1 MTTNTKKTSI
11 ASKSST
17 KSSAT
22 STKSSMAKS
31 SATKP
36 RTLQARNTT
45 NTASKSSTL
54 KSSASNGTNNGKRKG
69 ATNGANNGAT
79 RLNEAKSKDSKT
91 SSLSLK
97 TLQVAELF
105 TSVESKREFAKL
117 GMSASLLVCVGSAF
131 FKGNFARNLHIAS
144 GVALVGFSI
153 WHHSLYE
160 KK

>member
-1 MTTNTKKTSI
+1 MNTTNKASISRPAKSRVKDETKGI
-11 ASKSST
+11 SST
-17 KSSAT
+17 KSSA
-22 STKSSMAKS
+22 K
-31 SATKP
+31 KP
-36 RTLQARNTT
+36 RTLQAKNTT
-45 NTASKSSTL
+45 NTASKSSVL
-54 KSSASNGTNNGKRKG
+54 KSSVGNGTNSG
-69 ATNGANNGAT
+69 ATH
-79 RLNEAKSKDSKT
+79 LNEAKSNDSKT

-97 TLQVAELF
+97 TLQVAELL

>member
-1 MTTNTKKTSI
+1 MTTNTKKTSL

-17 KSSAT
+17 KS
-22 STKSSMAKS
+22 
-31 SATKP
+31 
-36 RTLQARNTT
+36 N
-45 NTASKSSTL
+45 NSK
-54 KSSASNGTNNGKRKG
+54 N
-69 ATNGANNGAT
+69 
-79 RLNEAKSKDSKT
+79 

-97 TLQVAELF
+97 TLQVAELL

-160 KK
+160 KNTIKNQ

>member
-1 MTTNTKKTSI
+1 MNTTNKASISRPAKSRVKNETKG
-11 ASKSST
+11 ASST
-17 KSSAT
+17 KSSA
-22 STKSSMAKS
+22 K
-31 SATKP
+31 KP
-36 RTLQARNTT
+36 RTLQAKNTT
-45 NTASKSSTL
+45 NTASKSSVL
-54 KSSASNGTNNGKRKG
+54 KSSVSNGTKSG
-69 ATNGANNGAT
+69 TT
-79 RLNEAKSKDSKT
+79 HLNEAKSNDSKT

-97 TLQVAELF
+97 TLQVAELL

>member
-1 MTTNTKKTSI
+1 MTTNTKKTSL

-17 KSSAT
+17 KS
-22 STKSSMAKS
+22 
-31 SATKP
+31 
-36 RTLQARNTT
+36 N
-45 NTASKSSTL
+45 
-54 KSSASNGTNNGKRKG
+54 
-69 ATNGANNGAT
+69 
-79 RLNEAKSKDSKT
+79 DSKN

-97 TLQVAELF
+97 TLQVAELL

-144 GVALVGFSI
+144 GVALVGFSL

>member
-11 ASKSST
+11 ASKS
-17 KSSAT
+17 

-45 NTASKSSTL
+45 NTASKSSV
-54 KSSASNGTNNGKRKG
+54 KSSASNGANNSKRNG

>member
-1 MTTNTKKTSI
+1 MTTNTKKTSL

-17 KSSAT
+17 KS
-22 STKSSMAKS
+22 
-31 SATKP
+31 
-36 RTLQARNTT
+36 N
-45 NTASKSSTL
+45 
-54 KSSASNGTNNGKRKG
+54 
-69 ATNGANNGAT
+69 
-79 RLNEAKSKDSKT
+79 DSKN

-97 TLQVAELF
+97 TLQVAELL

-153 WHHSLYE
+153 WHHSLY
-160 KK
+160 KPS

>member
-1 MTTNTKKTSI
+1 MTNTKKASQTSPKQI
-11 ASKSST
+11 
-17 KSSAT
+17 
-22 STKSSMAKS
+22 
-31 SATKP
+31 SATKSVK
-36 RTLQARNTT
+36 Q
-45 NTASKSSTL
+45 KS
-54 KSSASNGTNNGKRKG
+54 
-69 ATNGANNGAT
+69 
-79 RLNEAKSKDSKT
+79 

-105 TSVESKREFAKL
+105 TSVESKKEFAKL

-131 FKGNFARNLHIAS
+131 FKGNVARNLHIAS

>member
-1 MTTNTKKTSI
+1 MNTTNKASISRPAKSRVKDETKG
-11 ASKSST
+11 ASST
-17 KSSAT
+17 KSSA
-22 STKSSMAKS
+22 K
-31 SATKP
+31 KP

-45 NTASKSSTL
+45 NTASKSSVL
-54 KSSASNGTNNGKRKG
+54 KSSVGNGTNSG
-69 ATNGANNGAT
+69 ATH
-79 RLNEAKSKDSKT
+79 LNEAKSNDSKT

-97 TLQVAELF
+97 TLQVTELL

-131 FKGNFARNLHIAS
+131 FKGNFARNLHIGS

>member
-1 MTTNTKKTSI
+1 MNTTNKASISRPAKSRVKSETKGI
-11 ASKSST
+11 SST
-17 KSSAT
+17 KSSAK
-22 STKSSMAKS
+22 KS
-31 SATKP
+31 
-36 RTLQARNTT
+36 RTLQAKNTT
-45 NTASKSSTL
+45 NTASKSSV
-54 KSSASNGTNNGKRKG
+54 KPS
-69 ATNGANNGAT
+69 ANNGDNSGAT
-79 RLNEAKSKDSKT
+79 HLNGAKSNDSKT

-97 TLQVAELF
+97 TLQVAELL

>member
-1 MTTNTKKTSI
+1 MNTTNKASISRPAKSRVKDETKG
-11 ASKSST
+11 ASST
-17 KSSAT
+17 KSSA
-22 STKSSMAKS
+22 K
-31 SATKP
+31 KP

-45 NTASKSSTL
+45 NTASKSSV
-54 KSSASNGTNNGKRKG
+54 KPS
-69 ATNGANNGAT
+69 ANNGDNSGAT
-79 RLNEAKSKDSKT
+79 HLNEAKSNDSKT

-97 TLQVAELF
+97 TLQVAELL

>member
-1 MTTNTKKTSI
+1 MNTTNKASISRPAKSRVNGETKG
-11 ASKSST
+11 ASST
-17 KSSAT
+17 KSSA
-22 STKSSMAKS
+22 K
-31 SATKP
+31 KP
-36 RTLQARNTT
+36 RTLQAKNTT
-45 NTASKSSTL
+45 NTASKSSVL
-54 KSSASNGTNNGKRKG
+54 KSSLKPSISNGTKSGK
-69 ATNGANNGAT
+69 THLNGA
-79 RLNEAKSKDSKT
+79 KSNDSKT

-97 TLQVAELF
+97 TLQVAELL

>member
-1 MTTNTKKTSI
+1 MNTTNKASISRPAKSRVKNETKG
-11 ASKSST
+11 ASST
-17 KSSAT
+17 KSSA
-22 STKSSMAKS
+22 K
-31 SATKP
+31 KP
-36 RTLQARNTT
+36 RTLQAKNTT
-45 NTASKSSTL
+45 NTASKSGVL
-54 KSSASNGTNNGKRKG
+54 KSSLKPSVSNGTKSG
-69 ATNGANNGAT
+69 TT
-79 RLNEAKSKDSKT
+79 HLNEAKSNDSKT

-97 TLQVAELF
+97 TLQVAELL

>member
-1 MTTNTKKTSI
+1 MTTNTKKTSL

-17 KSSAT
+17 KS
-22 STKSSMAKS
+22 
-31 SATKP
+31 
-36 RTLQARNTT
+36 N
-45 NTASKSSTL
+45 
-54 KSSASNGTNNGKRKG
+54 
-69 ATNGANNGAT
+69 
-79 RLNEAKSKDSKT
+79 DSKN

-97 TLQVAELF
+97 TLQVAELL

-131 FKGNFARNLHIAS
+131 FKGGVARNLHIAS
-144 GVALVGFSI
+144 GVALVGFSL